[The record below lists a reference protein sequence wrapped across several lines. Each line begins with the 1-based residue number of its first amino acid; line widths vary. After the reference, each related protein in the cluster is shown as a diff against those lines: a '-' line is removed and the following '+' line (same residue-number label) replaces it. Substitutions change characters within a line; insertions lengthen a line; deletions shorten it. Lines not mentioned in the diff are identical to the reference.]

1 MKPLG
6 RSLSGANLWPI
17 KEEHLPKAP
26 EGYTWDEVNMVSS
39 STWRCLRSIETKKSY
54 LWAVRDMQGSLCMG
68 VMSCEGYILRPE
80 EHDTAISI
88 LMAKAKLGTER
99 KLY

>member
-6 RSLSGANLWPI
+6 RSINGMSVLPA
-17 KEEHLPKAP
+17 KDEHLPEAP
-26 EGYTWDEVNMVSS
+26 EGYTWNDGLISGGN
-39 STWRCLRSIETKKSY
+39 WRYLSSIETKKSY

-68 VMSCEGYILRPE
+68 VMNCEGYILRPE